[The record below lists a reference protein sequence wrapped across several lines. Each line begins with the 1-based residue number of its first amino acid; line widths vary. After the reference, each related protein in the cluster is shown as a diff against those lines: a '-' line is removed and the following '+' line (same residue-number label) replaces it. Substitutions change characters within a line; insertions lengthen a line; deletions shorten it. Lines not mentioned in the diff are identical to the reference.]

1 MELQKNLQRIILI
14 ELLVPLGLLLLG
26 TFHGVLQVL
35 FRAGV
40 IRANSFAGIEYYQGL
55 TAHGVINAVVL
66 TTFFAVAFGNAVI
79 SQCLDQSVSVRTASI
94 GAALM
99 V

>member
-40 IRANSFAGIEYYQGL
+40 IRANSFAGIEYY
-55 TAHGVINAVVL
+55 HRR
-66 TTFFAVAFGNAVI
+66 FP
-79 SQCLDQSVSVRTASI
+79 CLERVCRW
-94 GAALM
+94 L
-99 V
+99 